1 MNNLINENASL
12 PDLLAEGSF
21 MDNLFDYGDMLPMP
35 VQPDLSTVNKQIETL
50 TVDGNTQSL
59 QLKIERMKRRQ
70 LRSSL
75 KNLEQAV
82 QRPCGDATTLRQELS
97 VIQDQQNAVNFQLEG
112 DITALRALT
121 FRCLTRMYQ
130 VMARLVSRSTCTPE
144 EDLET
149 AQLMQEIVHTF
160 QHLHSYYVPSYV

>member
-21 MDNLFDYGDMLPMP
+21 MDNLFDYDMP
-35 VQPDLSTVNKQIETL
+35 VQPDLSAVNKQLESL

-75 KNLEQAV
+75 RNVEQAM
-82 QRPCGDATTLRQELS
+82 QRPCGDAATLRHEMS
-97 VIQDQQNAVNFQLEG
+97 MIQDQQNAVNFQLEG
-112 DITALRALT
+112 DITALRALS

-130 VMARLVSRSTCTPE
+130 VMVRLVSRSTCTPD

-149 AQLMQEIVHTF
+149 AQLMQEIVLTF
-160 QHLHSYYVPSYV
+160 QQLHSYYIPSYG